1 MCLYIFSLILTWNSL
16 KLYTIHYKRICH
28 LSYISFSSSFVT
40 ILWKQFQQVALE
52 TVRCEELQLE
62 LSAALKSKYST
73 DSANRHQKSQIG
85 NSGANTAT
93 ITWAPAHTHSSQ
105 HKVIYPGLFIHDLEH
120 LLDVLLFV
128 GKMAQLMQIARYAMY
143 FLHIHW
149 LHLPLRA

>member
-1 MCLYIFSLILTWNSL
+1 M
-16 KLYTIHYKRICH
+16 ICH
-28 LSYISFSSSFVT
+28 FSYISFSSSFVT

-105 HKVIYPGLFIHDLEH
+105 HKVIYPDLFIHDLEH
-120 LLDVLLFV
+120 FLDVLLFV
-128 GKMAQLMQIARYAMY
+128 VENRQINE
-143 FLHIHW
+143 IHACVREYVQCTSFAFIDR
-149 LHLPLRA
+149 LYC